1 MTISWDE
8 YFIQVANLISKR
20 SSCLVKQFG
29 AVITKNNRI
38 VSTGYNGTPSQFLN
52 CNQGGCERCRDRIE
66 GKIKTGEQLEKCLCI
81 HAEASA
87 ILQNSKECQGST
99 LYITGEPC
107 IQCAKLILS
116 VGIERV
122 VCLEGQYLNNGVFL
136 LNTKNREGKNVVV
149 ERHKCIWACMSFYH
163 HIKVYT
169 LKPSQNGLVH
179 HYTGGINNTTT
190 CCSLSVCLKVLY
202 LYSHMSFIGV

>member
-52 CNQGGCERCRDRIE
+52 CNQGGCERCRNRIE

-99 LYITGEPC
+99 LYHRRT
-107 IQCAKLILS
+107 LIY
-116 VGIERV
+116 
-122 VCLEGQYLNNGVFL
+122 CKVFY
-136 LNTKNREGKNVVV
+136 NYFSKST
-149 ERHKCIWACMSFYH
+149 
-163 HIKVYT
+163 
-169 LKPSQNGLVH
+169 
-179 HYTGGINNTTT
+179 
-190 CCSLSVCLKVLY
+190 
-202 LYSHMSFIGV
+202 

>member
-1 MTISWDE
+1 MVVLSTIG
-8 YFIQVANLISKR
+8 AK
-20 SSCLVKQFG
+20 FG
-29 AVITKNNRI
+29 VVITKNNPI

-52 CNQGGCERCRDRIE
+52 CNQGGCERCRNRIE

-99 LYITGEPC
+99 LYVTGEPC

-136 LNTKNREGKNVVV
+136 LNTKNRDGKNVVV
-149 ERHKCIWACMSFYH
+149 ERYK
-163 HIKVYT
+163 
-169 LKPSQNGLVH
+169 
-179 HYTGGINNTTT
+179 
-190 CCSLSVCLKVLY
+190 
-202 LYSHMSFIGV
+202 

>member
-1 MTISWDE
+1 MGTQNYYRKKNIKCQKTYSLEGSKQGWCTIGADIINWVCDDFTKSIYHILLSKMMTISWDE

-38 VSTGYNGTPSQFLN
+38 ISTGYNGTPSQFLN
-52 CNQGGCERCRDRIE
+52 CNQGGCKRCEDRIK
-66 GKIKTGEQLEKCLCI
+66 GKIKTGEQLEKCLCM

-99 LYITGEPC
+99 LYVTGEPC

-122 VCLEGQYLNNGVFL
+122 VCFQGQYIDNGVFL
-136 LNTKNREGKNVVV
+136 LNKKNKDGKNVIV
-149 ERHKCIWACMSFYH
+149 ERYK
-163 HIKVYT
+163 
-169 LKPSQNGLVH
+169 
-179 HYTGGINNTTT
+179 
-190 CCSLSVCLKVLY
+190 
-202 LYSHMSFIGV
+202 